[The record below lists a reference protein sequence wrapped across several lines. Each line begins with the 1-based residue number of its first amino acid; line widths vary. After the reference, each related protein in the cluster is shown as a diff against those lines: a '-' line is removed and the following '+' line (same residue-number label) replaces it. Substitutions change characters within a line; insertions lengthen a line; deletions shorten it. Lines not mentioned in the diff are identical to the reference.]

1 MESDVRMQA
10 LPLPLRAE
18 MIALIVALWGMFCA
32 AVGFIGAAV
41 LAAGKQAE
49 IAQLHW
55 NHIEKLEDD
64 KRALTESLCRAN
76 GTPYVQPRR
85 ESTLI
90 PGSGWYDAPDT
101 VYRKPEDEN

>member
-1 MESDVRMQA
+1 M
-10 LPLPLRAE
+10 
-18 MIALIVALWGMFCA
+18 MITAFSVFVVVIFAVAMIYGDWQTIVSLKTQVNRLWSQVA
-32 AVGFIGAAV
+32 D
-41 LAAGKQAE
+41 
-49 IAQLHW
+49 
-55 NHIEKLEDD
+55 LEAD

-90 PGSGWYDAPDT
+90 PGSGWYDAPDV